1 MSRWLRLVAHR
12 WDPRFMYYRFLTGLS
27 IFIALLRG
35 ESFLQNDHI
44 SHFAVPSYFHAK
56 TLLSAGSSSGLATTF
71 HAYVFPPQG
80 QHILKCHT
88 FPYLLGPQETGLF
101 ETGLFLSL
109 LSHFFSPSTLVA
121 ASASP
126 CSHVAP
132 AEYPSVNRPIP
143 PPQSG
148 IWELTG
154 NSIPKEQTFPILGK
168 PRCPV
173 TARSR

>member
-1 MSRWLRLVAHR
+1 
-12 WDPRFMYYRFLTGLS
+12 MYYRFLTGSS

-44 SHFAVPSYFHAK
+44 SHFAVPSYLHAK

-101 ETGLFLSL
+101 ETGLFLSSAFSL
-109 LSHFFSPSTLVA
+109 FFTFHSCCSLCIPMLPCCSCGVSKCEQTYPSTTERDLGTHRKLN
-121 ASASP
+121 SQRTDF
-126 CSHVAP
+126 SHPWKA
-132 AEYPSVNRPIP
+132 
-143 PPQSG
+143 
-148 IWELTG
+148 
-154 NSIPKEQTFPILGK
+154 
-168 PRCPV
+168 
-173 TARSR
+173 